1 MAGLYVHIP
10 FCHSKCAYC
19 DFYSM
24 PNAAKME
31 QLIDA
36 LAKEWELR
44 RDEVDWSDTNTI
56 YLGGGT
62 PSIVPL
68 HLLDKLI
75 ATFDI
80 NNVAEFTIEA
90 NPEDVTAEKAEAWRK
105 MGINRISMGVQS
117 LDDEQLRLIGRRH
130 TATEAIEAVDAIK
143 KAGFDNFSLDLIYG
157 LPGQTLDSWRDS
169 LLRLIDLQPCHLSAY
184 MLSYEPGTRL
194 TAMLKTGKVREA
206 DEETLIA
213 MYDCLIEEARKAG
226 YEHYEISNFAKPGR
240 RAAHNSA
247 YWDGTPYLGIGP
259 SAHSYD
265 GSQRRINPANLK
277 QYLERI
283 DAGEPA
289 WVLDEEN
296 EDNRFNDM
304 LITALRTAEGVDLE
318 TLPANRK
325 SQLLKDAAPYVQS
338 GDLTLTPTRL
348 RFAERSWLIS
358 DSIMSALVQIG

>member
-1 MAGLYVHIP
+1 
-10 FCHSKCAYC
+10 
-19 DFYSM
+19 M
-24 PNAAKME
+24 P
-31 QLIDA
+31 
-36 LAKEWELR
+36 
-44 RDEVDWSDTNTI
+44 
-56 YLGGGT
+56 
-62 PSIVPL
+62 
-68 HLLDKLI
+68 LLDKLI

-289 WVLDEEN
+289 WALDEED